1 MLLFCTISPEGDCM
15 DGQACGKFC
24 LHRHAGIRR
33 ATDSEQL
40 CCELSGY
47 RGDRI
52 GEVSS
57 PIRSETAAQL
67 WPRLHIIKK
76 RVPQRGRICGRE
88 LMSAITRERFP
99 GIR

>member
-40 CCELSGY
+40 CCELFGS
-47 RGDRI
+47 
-52 GEVSS
+52 
-57 PIRSETAAQL
+57 L
-67 WPRLHIIKK
+67 
-76 RVPQRGRICGRE
+76 GRE
-88 LMSAITRERFP
+88 VPVHGEEENAFYLQSE
-99 GIR
+99 GW

>member
-40 CCELSGY
+40 CCELFGS
-47 RGDRI
+47 
-52 GEVSS
+52 
-57 PIRSETAAQL
+57 L
-67 WPRLHIIKK
+67 
-76 RVPQRGRICGRE
+76 GRRC
-88 LMSAITRERFP
+88 
-99 GIR
+99 